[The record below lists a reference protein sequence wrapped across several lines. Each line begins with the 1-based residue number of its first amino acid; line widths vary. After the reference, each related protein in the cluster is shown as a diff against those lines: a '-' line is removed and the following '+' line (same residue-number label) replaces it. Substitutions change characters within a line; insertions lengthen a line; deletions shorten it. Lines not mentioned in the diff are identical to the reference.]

1 VWGFGY
7 GGVMPPYALF
17 VKEYYGMAAFG
28 VTYGAIMVAAQL
40 GMAGGGLIAGLLY
53 DLSGSYTSSW
63 ILSVVAGLITAFVAM
78 DLRAPSRPL
87 VPAEQPIAHGISP
100 AAQVPSD
107 TPAAH
112 TDRASIAIR

>member
-1 VWGFGY
+1 
-7 GGVMPPYALF
+7 
-17 VKEYYGMAAFG
+17 MAAFG

-63 ILSVVAGLITAFVAM
+63 ILSVVSGLITAFIAM
-78 DLRAPSRPL
+78 DLKAPSRPTA
-87 VPAEQPIAHGISP
+87 PAELSLPHESSIT
-100 AAQVPSD
+100 AQEPSD

-112 TDRASIAIR
+112 TDRAPAVLR